1 MHALGIVAE
10 YNPFHTGHA
19 YHIEKAK
26 KETAADGVIAVMSGN
41 FVQRGEPAILDKWT
55 RAFHAISGGVDLV
68 LELPTV
74 YALSSAEGFARGA
87 IETLKSTGIVRTLSF
102 GSECGDIALLKRAA
116 NILEEDLPH
125 FREVLQKELREGR
138 SYAAARMVA
147 LAAIDAEAAK
157 LLLEPNNILGV
168 HYLRF
173 AKDLAVHTV
182 KREGSGYLAE
192 EIEEGFPS
200 AMALRQKLLSGEPV
214 GAYVKKPIA
223 VEELHTLEEYA
234 DLILY
239 AVKATNWQAF
249 ETIPDAVKKRI
260 ASADTSSLSAL
271 LESAKTRHIP
281 MATLKRALLQILLQN
296 TRTAEEKPQYIR
308 ALGFTDRGQEIL
320 KEMKKTA
327 HLPIIT
333 RPAAFSE
340 PSPIW
345 ELENRATDI
354 YFLGE
359 RRVGENIR
367 RAPVKA

>member
-26 KETAADGVIAVMSGN
+26 QETAADGVIAVMSGN
-41 FVQRGEPAILDKWT
+41 FVQRGEPAIIDKWT
-55 RAFHAISGGVDLV
+55 RAFHALSGGVDLV
-68 LELPTV
+68 LELPAV

-87 IETLKSTGIVRTLSF
+87 VETLQSTGVVRTLSF

-116 NILEEDLPH
+116 ETLEEEPSV
-125 FREVLQKELREGR
+125 FREVLQKELRDGK
-138 SYAAARMVA
+138 SYAAARMEA
-147 LAAIDAEAAK
+147 LAAVDAEAAQ
-157 LLLEPNNILGV
+157 LLLEPNNILGI

-173 AKDLAVHTV
+173 AKDLMVHTV
-182 KREGSGYLAE
+182 KREGSGYLTE
-192 EIEEGFPS
+192 EIEDGFPS
-200 AMALRQKLLSGEPV
+200 AMAIRQKLLAGEAVDAYMKQPMSGE
-214 GAYVKKPIA
+214 GLY
-223 VEELHTLEEYA
+223 TLEQYA
-234 DLILY
+234 ERILY
-239 AVKATNWQAF
+239 AVRATNWQSF
-249 ETIPDAVKKRI
+249 ETISEAVKRRI
-260 ASADTSSLSAL
+260 AAADTSSLSSL

-296 TRTAEEKPQYIR
+296 ALTAKEKPEYIR
-308 ALGFTDRGQEIL
+308 VLGFTDRGQEIL

-327 HLPIIT
+327 SLPIIT
-333 RPAAFSE
+333 RPAAFSG

-354 YFLGE
+354 YFSGK
-359 RRVGENIR
+359 RRAGENIR